1 LVWADGKDA
10 ANFLGCVLLADEVH
24 DECALCVDALAV
36 KLVSQPRKNRDHTNN
51 LRIDGILMVEW
62 IA

>member
-10 ANFLGCVLLADEVH
+10 ANFLGCILFADEVH
-24 DECALCVDALAV
+24 DECALRVDALAV
-36 KLVSQPRKNRDHTNN
+36 KLASQPWKNRDHTND